1 MQSIG
6 AQDPTPSIVSV
17 FLPSYGPTD
26 WAALRGS
33 IISSNDA
40 ETTYTIFCAPGG
52 SHSCNIGGGTL
63 LPFTFAE
70 GPLTYHYEQ
79 TVDST
84 ISITQAC
91 VLSNTTAATCSGS
104 TSLGAITLGPLSG
117 PSSTSVAPF
126 TLADNSFRDA
136 LATAANTLIPIPPFY
151 KTSQER
157 SLSTLSSPPRLTY
170 LPHLGPSLHWA
181 ALTLAA
187 PPQTSTAG
195 SLTLT
200 YYSTGALGPPSTS
213 EVTGSASATT
223 SDPTAQ
229 LEGTSGGQRSSGTAF
244 SAIFALSMVPIL
256 SFVLLW

>member
-1 MQSIG
+1 MASALAGFAANLSHRRLRQPLLLFLSILTQSIG
-6 AQDPTPSIVSV
+6 AQEPTPSIVSV
-17 FLPSYGPTD
+17 FLPSYGPRD

-33 IISSNDA
+33 IISSNDV
-40 ETTYTIFCAPGG
+40 ETTYTIFCAADE

-79 TVDST
+79 TINST
-84 ISITQAC
+84 ISVTQAC

-126 TLADNSFRDA
+126 TLA
-136 LATAANTLIPIPPFY
+136 
-151 KTSQER
+151 
-157 SLSTLSSPPRLTY
+157 
-170 LPHLGPSLHWA
+170 GPSLHWA

-200 YYSTGALGPPSTS
+200 YYSTGAAGPTDTS
-213 EVTGSASATT
+213 SSGTVHSASATT
-223 SDPTAQ
+223 ATTNDPTAQ
-229 LEGTSGGQRSSGTAF
+229 IESESTSGGQKTIRTPFG
-244 SAIFALSMVPIL
+244 AISMLSMAVLGTIVIL
-256 SFVLLW
+256 P

>member
-1 MQSIG
+1 MASALIAFAANLSRIRLRQPLLLFLSILMQSIG

-40 ETTYTIFCAPGG
+40 ETTYTIFCAPDA

-79 TVDST
+79 TIDST

-104 TSLGAITLGPLSG
+104 TSLGTITLGPLSG

-126 TLADNSFRDA
+126 TLA
-136 LATAANTLIPIPPFY
+136 
-151 KTSQER
+151 
-157 SLSTLSSPPRLTY
+157 
-170 LPHLGPSLHWA
+170 GPSLHWA

-200 YYSTGALGPPSTS
+200 YYST
-213 EVTGSASATT
+213 SASKATSTT
-223 SDPTAQ
+223 SAATSNPTAQ
-229 LEGTSGGQRSSGTAF
+229 LESTSGGRRSTITAF
-244 SAIFALSMVPIL
+244 TVIVVFAMT
-256 SFVLLW
+256 VLGAALPW